1 MPDTPNPTALAAVS
15 GDVFHLDEEL
25 LSAGIAAAH
34 NSPRRRIIL
43 PIHRGQDALVQRM
56 FNFMLPGTYVQ
67 PHLHPRDGAIETMM
81 VLRGAL
87 GFVLFDDQ
95 GNIRDHWRLT
105 AGTPSAVLDI
115 EPKLWHGMVILEP
128 DTVILEIKRG
138 PYDVEHDK
146 VFADWAPKES
156 DDRAELDAYRETLE
170 ALF

>member
-1 MPDTPNPTALAAVS
+1 MPDSPTALPPVT
-15 GDVFHLDEEL
+15 GDVFHLSEDL
-25 LSAGIAAAH
+25 LNAGLTAAH
-34 NSPRRRIIL
+34 SSPRRRIIL
-43 PIHRGQDALVQRM
+43 PIHRDQNALVQRM

-95 GNIRDHWRLT
+95 GNISDHWRLT
-105 AGTPSAVLDI
+105 AGTPSALLDI

-138 PYDVEHDK
+138 PYDAGHDK
-146 VFADWAPKES
+146 IFADWAPAEG
-156 DDRAELDAYRETLE
+156 DDKADAYREKLE
-170 ALF
+170 ALFE